1 MFVEAANFCIDFVTE
16 AKAYYEPIVEMHNNK
31 ATSSKTAK
39 DDRPKHAQHAA
50 NYQAKLDNLDKYN
63 TLQDRKDVAQQQ
75 LLAIT
80 KDLEKHGVDVEQLQ
94 MDHH

>member
-50 NYQAKLDNLDKYN
+50 NYQAKLDNLLMYYCISVYKF
-63 TLQDRKDVAQQQ
+63 RKK
-75 LLAIT
+75 IYM
-80 KDLEKHGVDVEQLQ
+80 VENIYFFFLKIKTIIFY
-94 MDHH
+94 